1 MPLTKP
7 FLLLIFTIIVASLI
21 WARIKLFKVR
31 SKSSK
36 TGSLLYDPIV
46 AIQIV
51 STFYHFGFSSFSNL
65 ISPLLA
71 FVFYSISLSL
81 FWWGVQTVNQLD
93 FAFSNNVGKIVT
105 SGPFSIIRHP
115 FYLSYILCWIT
126 STVLFN
132 SIELWITL
140 LYLIAFY
147 SISAKTEE
155 KVIMKSEYSIEYES
169 YRNNIGMFLPRVK
182 QWKSWLLKI
191 LKQSKR

>member
-1 MPLTKP
+1 MPLIKP
-7 FLLLIFTIIVASLI
+7 SLLLIFTIIVASLI
-21 WARIKLFKVR
+21 WARIKFFKVR

-71 FVFYSISLSL
+71 FVFYSISLLL

-132 SIELWITL
+132 SIQLWITL

-169 YRNNIGMFLPRVK
+169 YRNNIGMFLPRVE